1 MAAFVYYLGAF
12 TLAAGITSAVFAVVD
27 RIERR
32 PGK

>member
-1 MAAFVYYLGAF
+1 MAAFIYYLGAF
-12 TLAAGITSAVFAVVD
+12 TFAAGISLLAFAVVD